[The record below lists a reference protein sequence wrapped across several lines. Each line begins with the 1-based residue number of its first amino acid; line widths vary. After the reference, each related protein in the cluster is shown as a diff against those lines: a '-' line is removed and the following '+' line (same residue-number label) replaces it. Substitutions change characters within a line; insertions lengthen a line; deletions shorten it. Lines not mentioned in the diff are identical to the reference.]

1 MEDLTLTVKKRAF
14 PSLGRARVNASVL
27 KKIGI
32 DEREDLDVGTTGK
45 DRWITVA
52 AFGDSTVG
60 EDTIRLSTEDI
71 ETLGVPEGASVIVKK
86 VLPLSDQVR
95 ETAQEAAGQVAG
107 GIEGIRGR
115 VSQTLEPV
123 AAKAQ
128 VAVQGIYNRVSR
140 ELPTKDDISRTIDA
154 AKKKIAPN
162 LAPDDAGLLLTLL
175 YENGGAIRTVVIPPG
190 RETTITALGL
200 PDGVVAVAFRRGE
213 SGIVVPASD
222 STVRA
227 GDQLFLIGDEDLLAP
242 AIQKLGE

>member
-1 MEDLTLTVKKRAF
+1 MEDLTLTVQKRAF
-14 PSLGRARVNASVL
+14 PSLGRARVNAAVL

-52 AFGDSTVG
+52 VFGDSTVG
-60 EDTIRLSTEDI
+60 EDSIRLSTEDI
-71 ETLGVPEGASVIVKK
+71 EMLGVPEGAVVIVKK
-86 VLPLSDQVR
+86 ALPLSDQVR
-95 ETAQEAAGQVAG
+95 ETAQAAAGQVAG

-115 VSQTLEPV
+115 ISHTLEPV

-128 VAVQGIYNRVSR
+128 VAVQDVYNRVAK
-140 ELPTKDDISRTIDA
+140 ELPTKDDITRTIDA

-190 RETTITALGL
+190 RETTVAALGL
-200 PDGVVAVAFRRGE
+200 PEGVAAVAFRRGE
-213 SGIVVPASD
+213 SGIVVPASG
-222 STVRA
+222 STVRS
-227 GDQLFLIGDEDLLAP
+227 GDQLFLIGDENLLAP